1 MDSRSGRASVPQ
13 SERSDRPDSAA
24 RRPTALY
31 DNSWTVVGGNGA
43 PDGPE
48 LARAGVVEAIGRGL
62 PVSAAVETGGDRF
75 FGRLLQR
82 MSGSFVQAVG
92 LQAARLLAGS
102 RPEAQKTDAS
112 PSAPP
117 IEIEADAPVRPS
129 RRFLTID
136 EHWRISCVTAEAA
149 HWIGAPE
156 TTLVGLD
163 AREAMSMPRAVIDAV
178 SFSLTTGR
186 SAAVQT
192 PAPGRLGRWMDFHVE
207 PLGGAVKLRFWDI
220 TEASLRQLREQADAG
235 STELALLDENGV
247 VVSANEAWRAVF
259 ANRTVEGH
267 AAGIGAPYLDLC
279 RQVIVGFDEEP
290 MSAGLKALI
299 AGESTGFTRAYRIR
313 TVGRL
318 RWREVR
324 ITPMRIAGT
333 THLLAIHTDLT
344 EVARVQAAWRS
355 SEERVIRAQQEE
367 RQRIAFEL
375 HDSTGQHLI
384 ALGLGITRLR
394 RLIRAPDARAVL
406 EEMSFSVKEAVKE
419 VRILSYLMRPTGV
432 DEEGL
437 EAAARGFVTGFG
449 ARTGLNVSFRAEGYV
464 DRVGPAVRHAVFR
477 VIQEALANVHR
488 HAGAR
493 GVEVELSRRNG
504 VLSVRIADDGQGIPA
519 LRSGKLAPSEIGVG
533 VASMQE
539 RVAKLGGLFDITS
552 DAAGAVVTAS
562 FPDEAASGPG
572 SRSGAA
578 RGRLGETP
586 DNDGAP
592 GR

>member
-1 MDSRSGRASVPQ
+1 V
-13 SERSDRPDSAA
+13 
-24 RRPTALY
+24 
-31 DNSWTVVGGNGA
+31 
-43 PDGPE
+43 
-48 LARAGVVEAIGRGL
+48 
-62 PVSAAVETGGDRF
+62 
-75 FGRLLQR
+75 
-82 MSGSFVQAVG
+82 
-92 LQAARLLAGS
+92 
-102 RPEAQKTDAS
+102 
-112 PSAPP
+112 
-117 IEIEADAPVRPS
+117 EIEADAPVRPS
-129 RRFLTID
+129 RRFLRID
-136 EHWRISCVTAEAA
+136 EQWRIESVTSEAA

-156 TTLVGLD
+156 GDLIGVD
-163 AREAMSMPRAVIDAV
+163 VREAMSMPRAVTDAV
-178 SFSLTTGR
+178 SFSLATGR

-220 TEASLRQLREQADAG
+220 TEASLRQLREQVEAEAGRADLPLADAG
-235 STELALLDENGV
+235 STELALLNDKGV
-247 VVSANEAWRAVF
+247 VVSANEAWRSVF
-259 ANRTVEGH
+259 ANRSVQGCV
-267 AAGIGAPYLDLC
+267 AGIGAPYLELC

-290 MSAGLKALI
+290 MNAGLKAL
-299 AGESTGFTRAYRIR
+299 ASGESTGFTRAYRIR
-313 TVGRL
+313 TAGRL

-324 ITPMRIAGT
+324 ITPMRIAGA

-367 RQRIAFEL
+367 RQRIAIEL

-419 VRILSYLMRPTGV
+419 VRVLSYLMRPTGV

-437 EAAARGFVTGFG
+437 EQAARGFVTGFG
-449 ARTGLNVSFRAEGYV
+449 ARTGLNVSFRAEGQV
-464 DRVGPAVRHAVFR
+464 DRVSPGVRHAVFR
-477 VIQEALANVHR
+477 IIQEALANVHR
-488 HAGAR
+488 HAGAK
-493 GVEVELSRRNG
+493 GVEVELSRRSG
-504 VLSVRIADDGQGIPA
+504 VLSVRIADDGRGIPA

-562 FPDEAASGPG
+562 FPDEAM
-572 SRSGAA
+572 SRTA
-578 RGRLGETP
+578 
-586 DNDGAP
+586 
-592 GR
+592 

>member
-1 MDSRSGRASVPQ
+1 MESLSGRATAPQ
-13 SERSDRPDSAA
+13 SERVDQSGPSA
-24 RRPTALY
+24 RRRTPAQDSGWAVFNGTAAPSPARLAPIGA
-31 DNSWTVVGGNGA
+31 VHLMGG
-43 PDGPE
+43 P
-48 LARAGVVEAIGRGL
+48 L
-62 PVSAAVETGGDRF
+62 PVSAAEEAGGDRLL
-75 FGRLLQR
+75 GRLLHR
-82 MSGSFVQAVG
+82 MSGPFVHVGQRAV
-92 LQAARLLAGS
+92 RLLAGA
-102 RPEAQKTDAS
+102 RTDVLRADAPSTS
-112 PSAPP
+112 PPV
-117 IEIEADAPVRPS
+117 EIEADAPVRPS
-129 RRFLTID
+129 RRFLRID
-136 EHWRISCVTAEAA
+136 QHWQITSVTAEAA

-156 TTLVGLD
+156 ASLIGLD
-163 AREAMSMPRAVIDAV
+163 AREAMSLPRAVADAV

-186 SAAVQT
+186 TAAVQT

-207 PLGGAVKLRFWDI
+207 PAGGGVKLRFWDI
-220 TEASLRQLREQADAG
+220 TEASLRQLREQADAETGRADLPLADAG
-235 STELALLDENGV
+235 STELALLNEAGV

-259 ANRTVEGH
+259 ANRTVLGH

-290 MSAGLKALI
+290 LIAGLKSLAS
-299 AGESTGFTRAYRIR
+299 GESTGFTRAYRIR
-313 TVGRL
+313 TAGRL

-355 SEERVIRAQQEE
+355 SEERVMRAQQEE
-367 RQRIAFEL
+367 RQRIAIEL

-406 EEMSFSVKEAVKE
+406 EEMSSSVKEAVKE
-419 VRILSYLMRPTGV
+419 VRVLSYLMRPTGV
-432 DEEGL
+432 EEEGL

-449 ARTGLNVSFRAEGYV
+449 ARTGLHVSFRAEGHV
-464 DRVGPAVRHAVFR
+464 DRVSPAVRHAVFR
-477 VIQEALANVHR
+477 IIQEALANVHR
-488 HAGAR
+488 HAGAE

-504 VLSVRIADDGQGIPA
+504 VLSVRIADDGHGIPA

-533 VASMQE
+533 VAGMQE

-562 FPDEAASGPG
+562 FPEEAT
-572 SRSGAA
+572 SRPA
-578 RGRLGETP
+578 
-586 DNDGAP
+586 
-592 GR
+592 